1 MQVLGHGKQED
12 WSKGSRGTRPWGA
25 GGLGQGDKRT
35 VLRGA
40 GRLGHLEQELGQWE
54 QDYVVGR
61 RRIGLGVSGTRSGRA
76 GNGPGGAGTLPVG
89 AGTGPVRAGTKPG
102 GVGSGPGRAG
112 TGPGGAGTGPG
123 GAGTGPGG
131 AV

>member
-12 WSKGSRGTRPWGA
+12 WSKGFRGTRPWGA

-35 VLRGA
+35 LLRGA

-61 RRIGLGVSGTRSGRA
+61 RRIGPGVSGQGEQGMGRGSRNFASGCRDWA
-76 GNGPGGAGTLPVG
+76 SKS
-89 AGTGPVRAGTKPG
+89 RD
-102 GVGSGPGRAG
+102 
-112 TGPGGAGTGPG
+112 
-123 GAGTGPGG
+123 
-131 AV
+131 